1 MVQSG
6 IDPDIQKAQTLMR
19 GFGFHSR
26 VRGQDGQPQRVP
38 LEVTG
43 INDSLTQRSLQKFRT
58 DNGLPPNADMAA
70 TIARMEQADVA
81 TKYRES
87 LQRQGFQY
95 PYTGQTIAPAPATAP
110 ATGTVAPATPPMA
123 TVAQKTEAASYLMMM
138 GYDVTEDETRTAIND
153 VKLMQAIDGFRQV
166 NQIPATATPEEVLPR
181 LRAGLAA
188 EPMSVEIMMGV
199 SNSESP
205 TALEAGALQYG
216 LQAHGFS
223 VPITG
228 QEDAATR
235 AAMTQLVERHQAQ
248 LDSGAIVQTET
259 GYARP
264 GLPQAAAPE
273 ATVEQAQA
281 YLKIL
286 GYNNV
291 GPVDNIRGPMTNAAL
306 TQFARDN
313 QMAEDASLNDLTA
326 ALKAK
331 VISDPNV
338 LTRAETIIR
347 AENPSRSEGLAAQY
361 AVNAIYSTLP
371 NGAQIDTD
379 GIVGIRTESAFN
391 HIKANPTVF
400 SRDQAAPTGSDT
412 AGMPAPPTVGTV
424 QTVAV
429 PPSNVTPATVTP
441 DATTAPTAPT
451 TITPVAAPVGVYAGA
466 PAVTQG
472 ASYDPS
478 GEARAAQR
486 RETQPPVDS
495 PGNYQIGRGGTLA
508 PYQRDVASMRGGEG
522 FDPARPRSLQ
532 EMQMERQQR
541 AYEAAQERR
550 EGIQRERDTNTVVR
564 GIGGLLDGNKR
575 NDTQAAGNVLGVI
588 TRSLNF

>member
-1 MVQSG
+1 MVQPG

-26 VRGQDGQPQRVP
+26 VRGENGQPQRVP

-43 INDSLTQRSLQKFRT
+43 INDSLTQRSLQKFRI

-95 PYTGQTIAPAPATAP
+95 PYTGQTIAPAAATAP
-110 ATGTVAPATPPMA
+110 ATGTAAPAQAPAATTPPPAA
-123 TVAQKTEAASYLMMM
+123 TAAQKTEAASYLMMM

-153 VKLMQAIDGFRQV
+153 VKLMQAIDSFRQA
-166 NQIPATATPEEVLPR
+166 NQIPATATPEEMLPR

-188 EPMSVEIMMGV
+188 DPMSVEIMMGV
-199 SNSESP
+199 SNSATP

-216 LQAHGFS
+216 LQAQGFN

-228 QEDAATR
+228 QKDDATR
-235 AAMTQLVERHQAQ
+235 AAMTQLVDRHQAQ
-248 LDSGAIVQTET
+248 LDSGAIVQTPN

-264 GLPQAAAPE
+264 GQPQAAAPE

-291 GPVDNIRGPMTNAAL
+291 GLVDNIRGPMTNAAL

-313 QMAEDASLNDLTA
+313 QLAEDASLNDLTA

-338 LTRAETIIR
+338 LTRAETIIN
-347 AENPSRSEGLAAQY
+347 AANPSRSEGLAAQY
-361 AVNAIYSTLP
+361 AVNAIYSTIP
-371 NGAQIDTD
+371 NGAQIETD
-379 GIVGIRTESAFN
+379 GIVGPRTESAFN

-400 SRDQAAPTGSDT
+400 NRDQAAPTAAATTSP
-412 AGMPAPPTVGTV
+412 PA
-424 QTVAV
+424 Q
-429 PPSNVTPATVTP
+429 PSNAAPENVAPAT
-441 DATTAPTAPT
+441 TTAPATSA
-451 TITPVAAPVGVYAGA
+451 PVAAPVAAAPVGAYAGA
-466 PAVTQG
+466 PAVTG
-472 ASYDPS
+472 NASYDS
-478 GEARAAQR
+478 AREARAAQR
-486 RETQPPVDS
+486 RETQPPVES
-495 PGNYQIGRGGTLA
+495 PGGHQIGHGGKLA
-508 PYQRDVASMRGGEG
+508 PYYTDVASMRGGADYNYE
-522 FDPARPRSLQ
+522 RPPSPQ
-532 EMQMERQQR
+532 ELNR
-541 AYEAAQERR
+541 ERR
-550 EGIQRERDTNTVVR
+550 ESQQNGRLMGQVVEN
-564 GIGGLLDGNKR
+564 LLDNNDR
-575 NDTQAAGNVLGVI
+575 NNGRAFNQIVQLGL
-588 TRSLNF
+588 RL